1 MRPVR
6 PLTARA
12 AAPAVAP
19 PVELAVVRDAQA
31 ISVAYAAAALSFEA
45 NVGQAG
51 PNVDFVAQ
59 GSGYDISL
67 SGGSVELRLSR
78 GGATAA
84 VQLGF
89 DGGNRNLAA
98 DAQGLLAAQSNY
110 LVGNDSAAWRTGIA
124 NYSAVAYRNV
134 YDGIDVHYY
143 GTQRQ
148 LEYDFLVAPGANTDQ
163 IRLRFSGAK
172 ASVDAGGDL
181 ILAVDGM
188 AETLRFKAPVSYQD
202 GPLGRQSVASS
213 YQLWADGSIGFA
225 LGEYDRA
232 RLLVIDPVLNWERD
246 CPWRGGGLSRCCLHH
261 RPHDQRFGL
270 AHRCGRQR

>member
-1 MRPVR
+1 MWWPARFRKPDSQRVGMRPTTEVMEPR
-6 PLTARA
+6 ILYSADIAGGLMLASSQPAVAEQRTLDATGEYTVFSAPA
-12 AAPAVAP
+12 PTAAPAVAP

-143 GTQRQ
+143 GTP
-148 LEYDFLVAPGANTDQ
+148 APA
-163 IRLRFSGAK
+163 
-172 ASVDAGGDL
+172 
-181 ILAVDGM
+181 
-188 AETLRFKAPVSYQD
+188 
-202 GPLGRQSVASS
+202 
-213 YQLWADGSIGFA
+213 
-225 LGEYDRA
+225 
-232 RLLVIDPVLNWERD
+232 
-246 CPWRGGGLSRCCLHH
+246 
-261 RPHDQRFGL
+261 
-270 AHRCGRQR
+270 